1 MKNRLNEIR
10 ESEKKSHT
18 KIYSNEKL
26 YNTNSWLSKPIKT
39 VCEVAG
45 LFADYKQIRVL
56 DLGAGVGRNSIYLA
70 QQFKEKECL
79 IDCVD
84 LLDIAIE
91 ILDQNAAEYD
101 VCKFINGMVATIED
115 FSIEQDSYD
124 LIMAISALEHVD
136 SKKSFISK
144 LEQIKQGV
152 RSGGVV
158 LLIMNSQVKEINANT
173 LEELEPQFE
182 VNLSTTE
189 MLELLD
195 DIFFEFT
202 VIKKNIVTQEYDIPR
217 EDIISR
223 LYTNVVTYVARR

>member
-1 MKNRLNEIR
+1 
-10 ESEKKSHT
+10 
-18 KIYSNEKL
+18 
-26 YNTNSWLSKPIKT
+26 
-39 VCEVAG
+39 
-45 LFADYKQIRVL
+45 
-56 DLGAGVGRNSIYLA
+56 
-70 QQFKEKECL
+70 
-79 IDCVD
+79 
-84 LLDIAIE
+84 
-91 ILDQNAAEYD
+91 
-101 VCKFINGMVATIED
+101 
-115 FSIEQDSYD
+115 
-124 LIMAISALEHVD
+124 MAISALEHVD

-158 LLIMNSQVKEINANT
+158 LLIMNSQVKEINTNT

-195 DIFFEFT
+195 AIFFEFT
-202 VIKKNIVTQEYDIPR
+202 VIKKNIVAQEYDIPR